1 MKKKGS
7 KKKASFKA
15 GSKGKKKASTKKT
28 PAKKTPAKKAKRA
41 APAPRPPRG
50 GASCQFVCSECYAE
64 FILPANFS
72 EETLSCP
79 ECLHVGKRPDEDF
92 LRTVLIHKGQE
103 KKWLAITAGVA
114 GLFFVVVLMLIWQTS
129 PYVTT
134 ASISPMVFLGT
145 GGVLLIAL
153 LALLTW
159 YEANRWEVYF

>member
-1 MKKKGS
+1 MKKKAG
-7 KKKASFKA
+7 KRKAAAKDERKA
-15 GSKGKKKASTKKT
+15 
-28 PAKKTPAKKAKRA
+28 PAKKARGAKARLAA
-41 APAPRPPRG
+41 APRAPR

-79 ECLHVGKRPDEDF
+79 ECLHVGKRPDQDF

-103 KKWLAITAGVA
+103 KKSLAITAGVA
-114 GLFFVVVLMLIWQTS
+114 GLLFVLAVLLIWQTS
-129 PYVTT
+129 PYVAT
-134 ASISPMVFLGT
+134 ASIPPVALLGI

-153 LALLTW
+153 LVLLAK

>member
-7 KKKASFKA
+7 KKKTSSLKA
-15 GSKGKKKASTKKT
+15 GSKGKKKS
-28 PAKKTPAKKAKRA
+28 PAKKAKKAKRA

-114 GLFFVVVLMLIWQTS
+114 VLFFAVALMLIWQTR
-129 PYVTT
+129 PYAGATT
-134 ASISPMVFLGT
+134 ASSPMAFLAI

-153 LALLTW
+153 LALLTR

>member
-7 KKKASFKA
+7 KKTTSSLKAR
-15 GSKGKKKASTKKT
+15 SKGKKKA
-28 PAKKTPAKKAKRA
+28 PAKKAKKAKRA

-64 FILPANFS
+64 FVLPANFS

-103 KKWLAITAGVA
+103 KKGLAITAGVA
-114 GLFFVVVLMLIWQTS
+114 VLFFAVAMMLIWQSS
-129 PYVTT
+129 PYATT
-134 ASISPMVFLGT
+134 ASSPMAFLAI

-153 LALLTW
+153 LALLTR

>member
-7 KKKASFKA
+7 RKKASKA
-15 GSKGKKKASTKKT
+15 GTKGRKKA
-28 PAKKTPAKKAKRA
+28 PAKKAARA
-41 APAPRPPRG
+41 APAPRPRS

-103 KKWLAITAGVA
+103 KKSLAITAGVA
-114 GLFFVVVLMLIWQTS
+114 CLFFVVALMLVWQTS
-129 PYVTT
+129 PFVTT
-134 ASISPMVFLGT
+134 ESIPSTALLGL

-153 LALLTW
+153 LALLAR